1 MLSMPAWEALGSPS
15 HVAFGY
21 DESGYYIVPG
31 DPQSHLSVKVHKGRH
46 ISLGVIASA
55 LAGQGFPLKIT
66 LTEYKADYERAPRSR
81 AHDLGRH
88 LRGRRRAGAGAT
100 PASGRE

>member
-66 LTEYKADYERAPRSR
+66 LTEYKADHDRAPGV
-81 AHDLGRH
+81 HDTYIPA
-88 LRGRRRAGAGAT
+88 LRFAKIESA
-100 PASGRE
+100 